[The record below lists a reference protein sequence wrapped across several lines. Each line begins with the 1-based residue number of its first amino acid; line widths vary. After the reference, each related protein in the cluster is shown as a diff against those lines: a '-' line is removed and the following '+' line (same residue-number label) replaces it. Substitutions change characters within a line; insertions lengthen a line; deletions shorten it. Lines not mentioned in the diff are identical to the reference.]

1 MENHV
6 RTRLAG
12 FLPTLTLCAFA
23 HATAFA
29 DEIRFERRA
38 DWDSWAF
45 PRSAV
50 AQNDDGTIG
59 LQRVGEAINAA
70 ADARQF
76 LHSVKSTRDPVA
88 GGIRNVGSGPE
99 TVDNVIDGRADTWW
113 QPSPDDILDDWWF
126 GVDLGRMVHATRIRL
141 IFPDTL
147 GVRPFRNFSVYVSD
161 GARFNAAKDVFAFVR
176 AGRTIQPNEER
187 VFELDLRTIEPGG
200 ATGDHLTL
208 SDTLDFVG
216 VQYVRFLVDEQQA
229 GAALAEI
236 EVVGIGENLALGSID
251 RGGAIRVGTDVQN
264 SASFSD
270 GDENTKWTVTGR
282 NTWLE
287 EGHFM
292 DWDLGAAYWLNQ
304 MVIEVSVPGH
314 RTLYVEDFEISTSDG
329 TPADGLTA
337 DRVRSPVDY
346 EFLTLVDA
354 KASPIQRWFELNFP
368 PRKSRYVFFRR
379 VGFSDRRVW
388 YTILEY
394 ALYGEGYVAEVEL
407 ASDFIDL
414 GGTNSIRALSWD
426 ADLPAG
432 TYMEIRSQTGD
443 TFIIE
448 NRYYRKNGE
457 EVTENQWNKLPA
469 SQKIDVVEIPR
480 RGADWSGWSP
490 VYVAPDGVFQS
501 PSPRRYVQLQ
511 VKMGNDSPDVAP
523 LLRSIA
529 LQFDAALVSGGVTSR
544 ILPRKAAFD
553 SLQVFTFVLK
563 PDFRSGDRGF
573 DRVLIQTPNAVSEVT
588 VKVGGEAVVPV
599 AMEMQGDS
607 LRVDLPQRVRQ
618 DSVEVAFATR
628 IQTNATAFDAWV
640 GSVGEDKRQGVR
652 PEGREAATVFVPAV
666 ARGDELI
673 RLVEVAPLLTPN
685 GDGVNDEATIDFA
698 LAKVEGTGLEVE
710 VSIYDLSGR
719 RVRTVAADGDGYA
732 WNGRDEGGR
741 LLPPGA
747 YVCRIELA
755 ADVGMQSAQRVV
767 SLVY

>member
-1 MENHV
+1 
-6 RTRLAG
+6 
-12 FLPTLTLCAFA
+12 
-23 HATAFA
+23 
-29 DEIRFERRA
+29 
-38 DWDSWAF
+38 
-45 PRSAV
+45 
-50 AQNDDGTIG
+50 
-59 LQRVGEAINAA
+59 
-70 ADARQF
+70 
-76 LHSVKSTRDPVA
+76 
-88 GGIRNVGSGPE
+88 
-99 TVDNVIDGRADTWW
+99 
-113 QPSPDDILDDWWF
+113 
-126 GVDLGRMVHATRIRL
+126 
-141 IFPDTL
+141 
-147 GVRPFRNFSVYVSD
+147 
-161 GARFNAAKDVFAFVR
+161 
-176 AGRTIQPNEER
+176 
-187 VFELDLRTIEPGG
+187 
-200 ATGDHLTL
+200 
-208 SDTLDFVG
+208 
-216 VQYVRFLVDEQQA
+216 
-229 GAALAEI
+229 
-236 EVVGIGENLALGSID
+236 
-251 RGGAIRVGTDVQN
+251 
-264 SASFSD
+264 
-270 GDENTKWTVTGR
+270 
-282 NTWLE
+282 
-287 EGHFM
+287 M

-346 EFLTLVDA
+346 ELLTLVDA

-407 ASDFIDL
+407 TSDFIDL

-573 DRVLIQTPNAVSEVT
+573 DRVIIQTPNAVSEVT
-588 VKVGGEAVVPV
+588 VKVGGRSRGSR
-599 AMEMQGDS
+599 GDGDAGR
-607 LRVDLPQRVRQ
+607 L
-618 DSVEVAFATR
+618 ATR
-628 IQTNATAFDAWV
+628 GSATARAAGLR
-640 GSVGEDKRQGVR
+640 GS
-652 PEGREAATVFVPAV
+652 
-666 ARGDELI
+666 
-673 RLVEVAPLLTPN
+673 
-685 GDGVNDEATIDFA
+685 
-698 LAKVEGTGLEVE
+698 GL
-710 VSIYDLSGR
+710 
-719 RVRTVAADGDGYA
+719 
-732 WNGRDEGGR
+732 
-741 LLPPGA
+741 
-747 YVCRIELA
+747 
-755 ADVGMQSAQRVV
+755 
-767 SLVY
+767 